1 MIGALILGDFAVQAR
16 WLVPEVLVYMAFVSI
31 ASFAQPSFEMGYAF
45 KLMRVLLLLLIALLD
60 WWGLAL
66 GLLIMLVLLFT
77 TKPIVGK
84 GYMYPL
90 YPFNAKDLGKLL
102 VRKPINKKNT

>member
-1 MIGALILGDFAVQAR
+1 MALKDITLGQYFPGTTIIHRLDPRVKIIGTIAYIGALFLAK
-16 WLVPEVLVYMAFVSI
+16 WLVS
-31 ASFAQPSFEMGYAF
+31 YA
-45 KLMRVLLLLLIALLD
+45 
-60 WWGLAL
+60 
-66 GLLIMLVLLFT
+66 IMLVLLFT